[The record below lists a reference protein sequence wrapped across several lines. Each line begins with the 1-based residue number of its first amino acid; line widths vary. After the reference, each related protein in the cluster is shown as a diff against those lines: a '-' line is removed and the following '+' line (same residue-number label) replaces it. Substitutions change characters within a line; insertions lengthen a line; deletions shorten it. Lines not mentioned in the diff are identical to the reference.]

1 MTQKEYKE
9 FQQKQAELEIEK
21 WRKLLNWLDEKRKP
35 AQKAEQESQ
44 VKEYNDNYK
53 NNITNNNNTEIAE
66 IKEIIF
72 KENMDWI
79 NVNKNTS
86 GNSYLGKCLS
96 FSPHS
101 LEYNRKALVALNL
114 ITPLD
119 KPSNE
124 QIDFILRNNEKN
136 LIGKKIEYTV
146 NNGGTNIN
154 QIIGIVNDNQQQEQ
168 GFEW

>member
-1 MTQKEYKE
+1 MTKKEYE
-9 FQQKQAELEIEK
+9 EYLQIEAELEIEK
-21 WRKLLNWLDEKRKP
+21 YRKLVNWWDEKKKP
-35 AQKAEQESQ
+35 VQTTEQEDNKKTS
-44 VKEYNDNYK
+44 EYTDSFN
-53 NNITNNNNTEIAE
+53 NNITNNKDTEIAE

-72 KENMDWI
+72 RDNMDWI
-79 NVNKNTS
+79 NVDKKTS
-86 GNSYLGKCLS
+86 GNNQLGKCLS

-124 QIDFILRNNEKN
+124 QIDFILRNNERN

-146 NNGGTNIN
+146 KNGGKNIN
-154 QIIGIVNDNQQQEQ
+154 QIIGIVN
-168 GFEW
+168 